1 MQNAEWQAQ
10 CGIKKLIQHD
20 EYGCGVACLA
30 MVLGITYEQA
40 RQRFISIGLGIRRG
54 CRPAF
59 STSSGEMRMAVASSG
74 LIIDARRWKDWSSF
88 SGLGILKVRD
98 DWRGAKGKWHW
109 VVSFRHPEFGIAIFD
124 PHQAAPSFLNMPL
137 DVECID
143 FSIYEPKGEWIQVEQ
158 HIKLSSQHGVT

>member
-1 MQNAEWQAQ
+1 MTSDWQSR
-10 CGIKKLIQHD
+10 CGITKLTQMD
-20 EYGCGVACLA
+20 GYGCGVACLA
-30 MVLGITYEQA
+30 MVLGTSYEQA
-40 RQRFISIGLGIRRG
+40 RQHFIANGLGIRRG

-74 LIIDARRWKDWSSF
+74 LIINARRWNGWSNF

-109 VVSFRHPEFGIAIFD
+109 AVSFRHPEFGIVIFD
-124 PHQAAPSFLNMPL
+124 PHQSAPSFLNMPF
-137 DVECID
+137 DVICID

-158 HIKLSSQHGVT
+158 RVALFGSP

>member
-10 CGIKKLIQHD
+10 CGIKKLIQLD

-74 LIIDARRWKDWSSF
+74 LIIDARRWKGWSSF

-124 PHQAAPSFLNMPL
+124 PHQAAPSFLTMPL

-158 HIKLSSQHGVT
+158 KITLACQRGVS